1 MQGILNW
8 KKCSKCGEQFD
19 IDTSQDLCPECRNKK
34 IKLIGEKDGNLL
46 EL

>member
-1 MQGILNW
+1 MINL
-8 KKCSKCGEQFD
+8 KKCKKCGELFD
-19 IDTSQDLCPECRNKK
+19 IDTSQDWCPKCRNKK

>member
-8 KKCSKCGEQFD
+8 KKCKKCGEQFD
-19 IDTSQDLCPECRNKK
+19 IDTSQDLCPECRKP
-34 IKLIGEKDGNLL
+34 IKLNREKNGNLL